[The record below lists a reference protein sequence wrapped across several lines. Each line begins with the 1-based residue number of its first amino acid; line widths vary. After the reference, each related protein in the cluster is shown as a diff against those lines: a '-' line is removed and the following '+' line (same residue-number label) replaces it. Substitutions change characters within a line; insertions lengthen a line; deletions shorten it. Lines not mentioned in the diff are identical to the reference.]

1 MLNVLAGTMAHS
13 LMCKLKIKKIKKS
26 RRSAFPKRPL
36 NPSASASSFHIIV
49 LELSQ
54 HKQEEDNEDNEEDTE
69 EDEGEDEQEDD
80 DARSEPQ
87 TCSIIHHPCSS
98 GTFRLLESVSPACV

>member
-13 LMCKLKIKKIKKS
+13 LMCKLKIKKS
-26 RRSAFPKRPL
+26 WPSAFPKRPL

-69 EDEGEDEQEDD
+69 EDDEEDEEEDD
-80 DARSEPQ
+80 YAVQNHKHAAPFIIRAAAARLG
-87 TCSIIHHPCSS
+87 C
-98 GTFRLLESVSPACV
+98 